1 MKKLVS
7 VFLAVLLLSM
17 TIINTSF
24 AEGKTESSNDNVKYV
39 AGYVAVAGIL
49 GYEWTYGN
57 NITAEEA
64 MAFIQEKAGR
74 HSESMSFTKVEMGA
88 SESNGHSKSYTTT
101 DDIGNET
108 DGYSESNSSSFPQW
122 GFGANESS
130 SHGESYTTTDDIEN
144 ETNGYSESYTTIG
157 SYITFDDNGGTKV
170 SPWGIGLNVSSNYNE
185 SQTLTDVEKQ
195 KIEQIYGYVPEEYE
209 YQTEGHSSSTSNGLD
224 MIGKQDSSASNGSS
238 NSNKIRSK
246 KDLEKQDFDIVD
258 EISMI
263 VGDSEE
269 NIRNEISESY
279 KENERKRTITN
290 DEMINEILT
299 GEVYGDGSSVI
310 IHKDINKNNSNPNVN
325 TKKENNQKKDYNK
338 NETKDS
344 SQTGLKDFANN
355 LTSGYT
361 SKDYRNNV
369 NKNDVIISDS
379 EYITDGDYTETT
391 GSTYDSLVERKK
403 NSTTN
408 KNVKTDGAL
417 QQITDTITASV
428 KAIKTTITNVF
439 SQMLKNNIK

>member
-17 TIINTSF
+17 TIINTSL

-64 MAFIQEKAGR
+64 IAFIQEKSGR
-74 HSESMSFTKVEMGA
+74 HSESISFTKVG
-88 SESNGHSKSYTTT
+88 
-101 DDIGNET
+101 IV
-108 DGYSESNSSSFPQW
+108 
-122 GFGANESS
+122 ANESG
-130 SHGESYTTTDDIEN
+130 SHGESYTT
-144 ETNGYSESYTTIG
+144 SG

-170 SPWGIGLNVSSNYNE
+170 SPWGIGLNVSSGYSE
-185 SQTLTDVEKQ
+185 SQTLTDIEKQ

-209 YQTEGHSSSTSNGLD
+209 YHTENHSSSISNELD
-224 MIGKQDSSASNGSS
+224 MIGKPDSSASSGSS

-269 NIRNEISESY
+269 NIRSEISECY

-310 IHKDINKNNSNPNVN
+310 IHENINKNSSNPNVN
-325 TKKENNQKKDYNK
+325 TKKENNQKKDYKK
-338 NETKDS
+338 NEIKDR
-344 SQTGLKDFANN
+344 SQTRLKNFANN

-361 SKDYRNNV
+361 EKDYKNNV
-369 NKNDVIISDS
+369 NKNDVSTSDS
-379 EYITDGDYTETT
+379 EYITDGVYTETT

-403 NSTTN
+403 DSPTN
-408 KNVKTDGAL
+408 KNIKTDGVL
-417 QQITDTITASV
+417 KQITDTITASV
-428 KAIKTTITNVF
+428 KGIKTTITNVF